1 MIYYTWRQIM
11 TGIYYMVIVGCL
23 FVVMALVMLLMQTEV
38 FLSTII
44 AGIGVLILVIAM
56 VISERK
62 EK

>member
-1 MIYYTWRQIM
+1 M

-44 AGIGVLILVIAM
+44 AGMGF
-56 VISERK
+56 
-62 EK
+62 